1 MDDSSGNDELKV
13 PDRVQNGI
21 SAEIA
26 RQVREERRALSLT
39 QEGLALMAGVGR
51 RFVSEI
57 ENEKPSLRLA
67 ELIRVLGVLGLHLQ
81 VAKSPGGVR

>member
-1 MDDSSGNDELKV
+1 MKNESVGNEPGV
-13 PDRVQNGI
+13 ADREQDGV

-51 RFVSEI
+51 RFISDI
-57 ENEKPSLRLA
+57 ENEKPSLRLS
-67 ELIRVLGVLGLHLQ
+67 ELVKVLGVLGLHLQ
-81 VAKSPGGVR
+81 IHKSSGCAN